1 MAYLMSLAWRGKG
14 IDWDLISRGCVPR
27 VFMRTVTWRACKL
40 LETDRYALPNS
51 PTAFQNLLRQNR
63 RLYLND
69 TGNQP
74 PPSYNQYGRNQTNH
88 ITLPVLHLPKQK
100 LPDITHPPRP
110 LNIRSRSY
118 SVPSTPLK
126 PPIQTSNPT
135 SPSPTCGANTT
146 FILPCHPTTPPP
158 LPPADAEPP
167 PSPGP
172 SSPLPPPLPAVVVV
186 VVVAVIIKG
195 ERQRD
200 RAMRAAI

>member
-1 MAYLMSLAWRGKG
+1 M
-14 IDWDLISRGCVPR
+14 
-27 VFMRTVTWRACKL
+27 
-40 LETDRYALPNS
+40 LETDRYASPNS
-51 PTAFQNLLRQNR
+51 PTAFQNPLRKNR

-69 TGNQP
+69 TGDQP

-146 FILPCHPTTPPP
+146 FILLCHPPTPPP

-200 RAMRAAI
+200 RAMRAAIWMVQTSPSEGVLRE